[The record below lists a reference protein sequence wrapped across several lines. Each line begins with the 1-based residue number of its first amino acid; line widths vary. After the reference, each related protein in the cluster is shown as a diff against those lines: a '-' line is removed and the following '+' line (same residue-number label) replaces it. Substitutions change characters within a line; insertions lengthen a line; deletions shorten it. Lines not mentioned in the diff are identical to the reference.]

1 MVMLKKKKLTLAVF
15 LVFGLAYFSAISNLE
30 VNNFWRGELALIPL
44 QILALI
50 YVSYLRWS
58 HDDTRP

>member
-1 MVMLKKKKLTLAVF
+1 MVMLKNKKLILAVF
-15 LVFGLAYFSAISNLE
+15 LLFGLGYFSAISNLE

-50 YVSYLRWS
+50 YVSYLRWNRN
-58 HDDTRP
+58 DTRP